1 MRHTPVKQ
9 TKSPERAQ
17 KDSSQGAPGKKGGSS
32 PKGKKQSP
40 KVVGKKTQR
49 RSISPPQSPPSPHE
63 GSYTETFESSTSK
76 MDDAMSDVRD
86 IANEVEP
93 IKGWSVESHDLSVC

>member
-1 MRHTPVKQ
+1 MRNTPVKQ
-9 TKSPERAQ
+9 TKSPERTQ

-32 PKGKKQSP
+32 PNAKKQLP
-40 KVVGKKTQR
+40 KAVGNKTQR
-49 RSISPPQSPPSPHE
+49 RSMTPPHSPPSPHE

-76 MDDAMSDVRD
+76 MDDALSDVRD

-93 IKGWSVESHDLSVC
+93 MKGWSVASHDLSMC